1 MGTDEEKSN
10 DFTNYYGSI
19 RLKTIKKSITAR
31 GSIIVDYIKE
41 IKLLVNSL
49 KETEAYKDY
58 YRYKKVIMSNPQLL
72 EQVNDY
78 RKKSFQIQMEYGEGS
93 YESYENLLNL
103 NQEFKGLIEGTE
115 AEEFLEAETKLSEM
129 ITEIYNCIAEEIDFD
144 IAFLDEE

>member
-1 MGTDEEKSN
+1 M
-10 DFTNYYGSI
+10 
-19 RLKTIKKSITAR
+19 
-31 GSIIVDYIKE
+31 DYIKE
-41 IKLLVNSL
+41 TKLLVKSL

-58 YRYKKVIMSNPQLL
+58 HRYKKVIMSNPQLL

-78 RKKSFQIQMEYGEGS
+78 RKKTFQIQMEHGEGS

-115 AEEFLEAETKLSEM
+115 VGEFLEAETKLSEM
-129 ITEIYNCIAEEIDFD
+129 ITEIYDCIAEEISFD